1 MYHAV
6 LYYNSLWHKTC
17 FSFREFHSQHMRP
30 LRDLK
35 EKDMPPVINQELCT
49 GCGTCADICP
59 MNVFEHDSP
68 RTAPRIVYGEECWH
82 CNACVLDCPKQ
93 AIELRFPLHYM
104 VLKTDASTLNQK
116 TGA

>member
-1 MYHAV
+1 
-6 LYYNSLWHKTC
+6 
-17 FSFREFHSQHMRP
+17 MRP

-82 CNACVLDCPKQ
+82 CNACVLDCPKK
-93 AIELRFPLHYM
+93 AVTLRSPLNYM
-104 VLKTDASTLNQK
+104 LLHVDASQFK
-116 TGA
+116 E

>member
-1 MYHAV
+1 
-6 LYYNSLWHKTC
+6 
-17 FSFREFHSQHMRP
+17 
-30 LRDLK
+30 
-35 EKDMPPVINQELCT
+35 MPPVIDQEKCIA
-49 GCGTCADICP
+49 CGTCAQICP
-59 MNVFEHDSP
+59 DELFRLE
-68 RTAPRIVYGEECWH
+68 RKKGEIPTIMYPDECWH